1 MMHPYVVASILVGGA
16 VVCYTA
22 YILYKEL
29 TEVPQYEYVFTDGP
43 RAGKDTKWRAS
54 NGQTNDYESSED
66 ESLSLVGSEEKSGI
80 RRRKRGSK
88 DKLRKNLSN
97 KSHSDDDEQE
107 LLDRL
112 SYLNAVEQE
121 IERKKQQLANEERIL
136 SERERDI
143 EKRRQNLSQSTR
155 SSRSSSHSDLWQSI
169 NSPIG
174 ATHSNHSTT
183 STSTNGF
190 DDDQHDQ
197 PLIIG
202 NPDVNSLHSAPPSA
216 KMTNSSVN
224 EESNSLS
231 DSFAHAVLTQDL
243 SHISLQQ
250 QMSDINPA
258 FVIQPPAPYS
268 VASNS
273 TVSSKQSSHNAIQ
286 EPEQQLQK
294 QQLMGSK
301 VFPDQSPSLLK
312 SVPTEETWSEI
323 GSVISENLGSIM
335 SSVVDIDMENI
346 EH

>member
-22 YILYKEL
+22 YILYKEF
-29 TEVPQYEYVFTDGP
+29 TEVPQYEYVFADGP
-43 RAGKDTKWRAS
+43 RTGKDSKWRAS
-54 NGQTNDYESSED
+54 KGQSNDHQSSDD
-66 ESLSLVGSEEKSGI
+66 ENLSLIGSEEKSGI
-80 RRRKRGSK
+80 RRRRRGSK

-97 KSHSDDDEQE
+97 NSHSDDEQE

-136 SERERDI
+136 SEREREI

-183 STSTNGF
+183 STSTHGF
-190 DDDQHDQ
+190 VDEQ

-202 NPDVNSLHSAPPSA
+202 NPDVNSLHSAPPTD

-224 EESNSLS
+224 EEHNSLS
-231 DSFAHAVLTQDL
+231 DSFAHAVLSQDL

-258 FVIQPPAPYS
+258 FVIHPPAPYS

-273 TVSSKQSSHNAIQ
+273 TVSSKQSTHNTIQ
-286 EPEQQLQK
+286 EPEQKLQE
-294 QQLMGSK
+294 QQLLGSNAL
-301 VFPDQSPSLLK
+301 PDQSPSLLK

-323 GSVISENLGSIM
+323 GSIASENLGSIM
-335 SSVVDIDMENI
+335 SSIVDIDMENI